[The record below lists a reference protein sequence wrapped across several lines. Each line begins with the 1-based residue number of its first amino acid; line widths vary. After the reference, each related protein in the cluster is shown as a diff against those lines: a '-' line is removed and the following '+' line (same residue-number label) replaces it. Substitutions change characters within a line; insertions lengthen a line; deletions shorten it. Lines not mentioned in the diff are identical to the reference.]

1 MIKNLLRLTIL
12 LPLSLSVVPSK
23 ARGTPSLLSTP
34 SGNETV
40 AARDSEQARSAFDFV
55 NSIGVNTHLNYF
67 DRTYGNFPFVE
78 QELRSIGI
86 RHLRD
91 GIHLQNADYNNLLY
105 GRWIELGKFG
115 IRFDAVLDPRSN
127 LGPLTPAL
135 LEHVD
140 NLSGHTIEAFEGPN
154 EFDISGKPDWA
165 SADRTYQRELFQA
178 AKPLPNANR
187 IRIIG
192 PSLAG
197 VARGIAFEGDLAGF
211 DEANL
216 HSYPAGKMPS
226 AVFPE
231 QTDIARRVF
240 GQKPI
245 VMTESGYHNAIN
257 DHHDQPGVSEEA
269 AAKYI
274 PRLFLEN
281 FARSIRR
288 TYLYE
293 FLDEAPDPG
302 LSDNQMHWGLIRAD
316 RKEKPAFLA
325 LKRMIEE
332 LNDDAEPPSLR
343 QLKWTLGEE
352 KSTVHHLLLQKASG
366 EFDLVLWQEIPSYDV
381 NEQRDIR
388 NPPEKTV
395 LTFQQLTR
403 HVTLYEPSLQT
414 APLKSYAN
422 TATVPLE
429 IPDHPLV
436 IAIDLK

>member
-1 MIKNLLRLTIL
+1 MTKTLLRLTIL
-12 LPLSLSVVPSK
+12 LSLSLGMVLLN
-23 ARGTPSLLSTP
+23 ARGTHSPPFPLS
-34 SGNETV
+34 GIGTV
-40 AARDSEQARSAFDFV
+40 DAHDSELARSAFDFV

-67 DRTYGNFPFVE
+67 DRNYGNFPFVE

-105 GRWIELGKFG
+105 GRWVELGKFG

-140 NLSGHTIEAFEGPN
+140 ELSGHTIEAFEGPN
-154 EFDISGKPDWA
+154 ELDISGKPDWA
-165 SADRTYQRELFQA
+165 TADRTYQREIFQA
-178 AKPLPNANR
+178 AKLLPNANR
-187 IRIIG
+187 IHIIG
-192 PSLAG
+192 PSLAS
-197 VARGIAFEGDLAGF
+197 VARGIAFEGDLADF

-240 GQKPI
+240 GQTPI

-257 DHHDQPGVSEEA
+257 DHHDQPGVSEDA

-281 FARSIRR
+281 FARSIPR

-316 RKEKPAFLA
+316 GQEKLAFLA
-325 LKRMIEE
+325 LKHMIEE
-332 LNDDAEPPSLR
+332 LSDNAEPPSLR
-343 QLKWTLGEE
+343 QLKWSLSAE

-388 NPPEKTV
+388 NPPEKAV
-395 LTFQQLTR
+395 LTVQQLATR
-403 HVTLYEPSLQT
+403 ITLYEPSLQM